1 MMLIKK
7 GCDFFPVIHAESD
20 MKYAVTIKSTGI
32 FLVLF
37 MAILCSGAD
46 AEYALKGQGQETL
59 DYFLNLVQRNEP
71 IETPVSGIS
80 TKNEILFCD
89 GESEAA
95 AANNRAAE
103 MMLKGDFEK
112 ARDDLLK
119 SLPHAP
125 LFLPFQYNLGV
136 CYYHLNDRRRSRL
149 HLNKAQLLVPEYYLT
164 YIQLGYLEQLEGKD
178 DAAIIHFRN
187 ALRKNPKH
195 LDALVLV
202 GNIFFQRKQ
211 IEMALRYYDSVLK
224 IDPAFSNALLGR
236 AKVLFEKNEIY
247 KSYNTLEMISTAGE
261 YDKSLHYYYAETA
274 YKLQNYQKAMEQ
286 YGKLMEFKSDRFFV
300 TTSLRLIEHKQELAK
315 RFVDQFQEK

>member
-1 MMLIKK
+1 MKKPFNIIPVWLLLFILI
-7 GCDFFPVIHAESD
+7 VINPCRA
-20 MKYAVTIKSTGI
+20 G
-32 FLVLF
+32 
-37 MAILCSGAD
+37 
-46 AEYALKGQGQETL
+46 AEYALKGQGYETL
-59 DYFLNLVQRNEP
+59 EYFLHLVNRNEP
-71 IETPVSGIS
+71 IVNPVSGIS
-80 TKNEILFCD
+80 SKNEILLCD

-95 AANNRAAE
+95 VSNNRAAE
-103 MMLKGDFEK
+103 MMLKGDYEK

-149 HLNKAQLLVPEYYLT
+149 HLTKAQQLVPEYFLT

-178 DAAIIHFRN
+178 DAAILYFRE

-195 LDALVLV
+195 LDSLVHV
-202 GNIFFQRKQ
+202 GNIYFYRKQ
-211 IEMALRYYDSVLK
+211 IEMASRYYEAVLK
-224 IDPAFSNALLGR
+224 IDPTFSNALLGK
-236 AKVLFEKNEIY
+236 AKVYFEKNEIY
-247 KSYNTLEMISTAGE
+247 KSYNTLEMISTEKE

-286 YGKLMEFKSDRFFV
+286 YTKLLEFKSDRFFV

-315 RFVDQFQEK
+315 RFVEQFETK